1 MVKENLSE
9 RIVIERLQISLEELE
24 EENKEF
30 FTEFNENQEFYKR
43 SAAEDEQRIKEYND
57 EINDLILEKEDYQ
70 KQVDAYKKNM
80 LDEKTSNQNEVS
92 QIKIKNGK
100 ELNDL
105 DLEKTKLESDL
116 QNKGEDI
123 KR

>member
-1 MVKENLSE
+1 MSE

>member
-1 MVKENLSE
+1 LVKENLSE